1 MKKETLKENLKR
13 LKALLLAITMCLTLS
28 ACSKKNEVKTTD
40 NETIVIFLQGKAL
53 IYNGEYN
60 IALGEEYVG
69 IGGTAL
75 KYDEITRFSS
85 GADAVLVKSREDA
98 IELASAIVGE
108 ENIIYIDYKDE
119 DMQLTYTKT
128 KK

>member
-1 MKKETLKENLKR
+1 MKKENLKR

-28 ACSKKNEVKTTD
+28 ACSKKNEGKTTD
-40 NETIVIFLQGKAL
+40 NEAIVIFLQGKAL
-53 IYNGEYN
+53 IYSGEYDMV
-60 IALGEEYVG
+60 LEEEYVG

-75 KYDEITRFSS
+75 KYDEITRFTP
-85 GADAVLVKSREDA
+85 GTDAVQVKSKEDA
-98 IELASAIVGE
+98 VELATAIVGE

-119 DMQLTYTKT
+119 DMELTYTKT

>member
-1 MKKETLKENLKR
+1 MKKENLKR

-28 ACSKKNEVKTTD
+28 ACSKKNEGKTTD
-40 NETIVIFLQGKAL
+40 NEAIVIFLQGKAL
-53 IYNGEYN
+53 IYSGEYDMV
-60 IALGEEYVG
+60 LGEEYVG

-75 KYDEITRFSS
+75 KYDEITRFTS
-85 GADAVLVKSREDA
+85 GTDAVQVKSKEDA
-98 IELASAIVGE
+98 VSLATAIVGE

-119 DMQLTYTKT
+119 DMGLTYTKT